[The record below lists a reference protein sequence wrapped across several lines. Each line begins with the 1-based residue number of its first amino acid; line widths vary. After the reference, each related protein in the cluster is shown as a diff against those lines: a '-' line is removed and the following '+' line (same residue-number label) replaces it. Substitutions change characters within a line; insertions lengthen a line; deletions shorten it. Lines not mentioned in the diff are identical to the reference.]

1 MIDQF
6 TYSALQAPTT
16 QDSPS
21 ESMLTRLLFHRRKPT
36 VSRVD
41 NSKVGLLVDLQKVRP
56 SVSFKS
62 ALRKRKALRK

>member
-16 QDSPS
+16 QDSPG
-21 ESMLTRLLFHRRKPT
+21 ESMLTRLLFQRRKPT

-41 NSKVGLLVDLQKVRP
+41 NSKAGMLVDLQKVRP